1 MNCDQVLPLIYDLV
15 DADISASDKLLLEKH
30 LASCEACQET
40 LKSIE
45 SAEKFYK
52 EEVLLTPASDLSDRI
67 SNQVWL
73 QKNVVSLENKLSPR
87 PTKSIIYYLS
97 AIAASFAITFYL
109 LGSLLVS
116 QAISK
121 IDFLAF
127 FTDKNLTP
135 NFSTL
140 GELNETNLGILN
152 LLAKTNSLFSN
163 SSTVKALVTIF
174 ILASLQFTLNYL
186 LTQNKPKQDKSL

>member
-1 MNCDQVLPLIYDLV
+1 MNCDQALPLIYDLV
-15 DADISASDKLLLEKH
+15 DADISANDKLLLEKH
-30 LASCEACQET
+30 LASCTSCQET
-40 LKSIE
+40 LKSI
-45 SAEKFYK
+45 SKAEEIYQK
-52 EEVLLTPASDLSDRI
+52 EVLLTPASELSDRI
-67 SNQVWL
+67 SNQVWS
-73 QKNVVSLENKLSPR
+73 QRNVVLLSDKTFTR

-109 LGSLLVS
+109 VGSLLVS
-116 QAISK
+116 QAVSK

-140 GELNETNLGILN
+140 GQLNETNVEILT
-152 LLAKTNSLFSN
+152 LLAKANSLFSN
-163 SSTVKALVTIF
+163 SSTVKALVAIF

>member
-1 MNCDQVLPLIYDLV
+1 MNCDQALPLIYDLV
-15 DADISASDKLLLEKH
+15 DADISANDKLLLEEH
-30 LASCEACQET
+30 LANCEACQET

-45 SAEKFYK
+45 SAEKFYQK
-52 EEVLLTPASDLSDRI
+52 EVLLTPASDLSDRI
-67 SNQVWL
+67 TTQVWS
-73 QKNVVSLENKLSPR
+73 QRNVVLLSDKTSTR

-109 LGSLLVS
+109 VGSLLVS

-140 GELNETNLGILN
+140 GELNETNVEILT
-152 LLAKTNSLFSN
+152 LLAKANSLFSN
-163 SSTVKALVTIF
+163 SSTVKALAAIF

>member
-15 DADISASDKLLLEKH
+15 DVDISASDKLLLEKH

>member
-1 MNCDQVLPLIYDLV
+1 M
-15 DADISASDKLLLEKH
+15 KLE
-30 LASCEACQET
+30 EI

-52 EEVLLTPASDLSDRI
+52 EEVLLTPTSDFSERTTTKVWSQRNVI
-67 SNQVWL
+67 SL
-73 QKNVVSLENKLSPR
+73 ADKLSPR

-109 LGSLLVS
+109 VGSLLVS

-152 LLAKTNSLFSN
+152 LLAKANSLFSN
-163 SSTVKALVTIF
+163 SGTVKALVAIF

>member
-1 MNCDQVLPLIYDLV
+1 MNCDQALPLIYDLV
-15 DADISASDKLLLEKH
+15 DADISANDKLLIETH
-30 LASCEACQET
+30 LANCEACQEI

-52 EEVLLTPASDLSDRI
+52 EEVLLTPTSDFSERTTTKVWSQRNVI
-67 SNQVWL
+67 SL
-73 QKNVVSLENKLSPR
+73 ADKLSPR

-109 LGSLLVS
+109 VGSLLVS

-152 LLAKTNSLFSN
+152 LLAKANSLFSN
-163 SSTVKALVTIF
+163 SGTVKALVAIF

>member
-1 MNCDQVLPLIYDLV
+1 MNCDQALPLIYDLV
-15 DADISASDKLLLEKH
+15 DADISANDKLLIEKH
-30 LASCEACQET
+30 LANCEACQEI

-52 EEVLLTPASDLSDRI
+52 EEVLLTPTSDFSERTTTKVWSQRNVI
-67 SNQVWL
+67 SL
-73 QKNVVSLENKLSPR
+73 ADKLSPR

-109 LGSLLVS
+109 VGSLLVS

-152 LLAKTNSLFSN
+152 LLAKANSLFSN
-163 SSTVKALVTIF
+163 SGTVKALVAIF

>member
-73 QKNVVSLENKLSPR
+73 QKNVVSLEDKLSPR

>member
-1 MNCDQVLPLIYDLV
+1 MNCDQALPLIYDLV
-15 DADISASDKLLLEKH
+15 DADISANDKLLIEKH
-30 LASCEACQET
+30 LASCESCQKT

-52 EEVLLTPASDLSDRI
+52 EEVLFTPALDFSERTATKVWSQRNVI
-67 SNQVWL
+67 SL
-73 QKNVVSLENKLSPR
+73 ADKLSPR

-109 LGSLLVS
+109 VGSLLVS

-152 LLAKTNSLFSN
+152 LLAKANSLFSN
-163 SSTVKALVTIF
+163 SSTVKALVAIF